1 MPQDLNAKPENLP
14 SHSTKRLTTARAE
27 RLSPPSRKK
36 SSSGCGGV
44 IPKTS
49 AHTDAQTLSVLF
61 VMMPETRETR
71 LDPP

>member
-14 SHSTKRLTTARAE
+14 SHSTKRLTTATAE

-36 SSSGCGGV
+36 SSSDCGGV

-49 AHTDAQTLSVLF
+49 AHTDAQTLSGLF
-61 VMMPETRETR
+61 VIDQSLKPAK
-71 LDPP
+71 LA